1 MTTTQILIEI
11 GKMVS
16 PIITVGLAAFLAA
29 RYYEKNK
36 RVDFSLKLSERAVE
50 EVYNPIILKIEKE
63 ALQDGFSY
71 EGLSAYDL
79 EYIDSIFSKNRHLV
93 AGSLFSI
100 LWRYQ
105 EDVYYELN
113 PLYKGKDGVI
123 YNEMDRFLD
132 DDREFLKE
140 LNKVRDFHLKR
151 IGFYFEDKTQPKRR

>member
-1 MTTTQILIEI
+1 MTIDQWIEV
-11 GKMVS
+11 GKIFS
-16 PIITVGLAAFLAA
+16 PVLTVGLTAYLAA

-79 EYIDSIFSKNRHLV
+79 AYIDNIFSKNRHLV
-93 AGSLFSI
+93 AESLYNI

-105 EDVYYELN
+105 EEVYYELN

-123 YNEMDRFLD
+123 YNETDKFLD

-140 LNKVRDFHLKR
+140 LNRVRDFHLKQ
-151 IGFYFEDKTQPKRR
+151 IGFHFEDKKQLKRR